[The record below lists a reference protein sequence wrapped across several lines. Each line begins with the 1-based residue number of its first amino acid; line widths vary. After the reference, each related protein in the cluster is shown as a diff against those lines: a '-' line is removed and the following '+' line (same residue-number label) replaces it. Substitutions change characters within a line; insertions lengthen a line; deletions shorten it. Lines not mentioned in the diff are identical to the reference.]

1 MRSLLVGLFVLC
13 SACQSAS
20 DSAPSAPSEAVYADV
35 QQEAT
40 ASAPSAG
47 ASAVASP
54 LARQPDA
61 PPGAAPDATPDAATP
76 TAPASARV
84 FIRDADLR
92 LRVDDYDA
100 ARRAALAAAQ
110 SARAVVAGE
119 AEQRY
124 AYSVTNT
131 LTIRVEAARFDS
143 LMEALAAIGKE
154 VVERRVTVEDVTA
167 QNADLEARL
176 RARRAVEARY
186 LDILGRAGRVEDVLA
201 VERQLAETREA
212 IEVAEGQMRGLRDR
226 VSLSTITLTL
236 SEESATGITDGPG
249 FVSRLA
255 DAFGTGWDVFL
266 GLLVGL
272 VALWPLLFLV
282 PLGVWAWRAI
292 RRRRRRNAEV

>member
-1 MRSLLVGLFVLC
+1 MRVVLIGVLVLC

-20 DSAPSAPSEAVYADV
+20 DSATSASDQVAYAEMEQYAPPSIEAAP
-35 QQEAT
+35 
-40 ASAPSAG
+40 G
-47 ASAVASP
+47 ASPAPPPAS
-54 LARQPDA
+54 
-61 PPGAAPDATPDAATP
+61 PPGASQDAATPDAP
-76 TAPASARV
+76 APARV

-100 ARRAALAAAQ
+100 ARRAALAAA
-110 SARAVVAGE
+110 SGARAVVAGE
-119 AEQRY
+119 AEQRSAY
-124 AYSVTNT
+124 AVSNT
-131 LTIRVEAARFDS
+131 LTIRVEAARFDA
-143 LMEALAAIGKE
+143 LLEALAAVGTD

-201 VERQLAETREA
+201 VERQLGETREA
-212 IEVAEGQMRGLRDR
+212 IEVAEGQLRGLRDR
-226 VSLSTITLTL
+226 VALSTITLTL

-249 FVSRLA
+249 FLSRLA

-272 VALWPLLFLV
+272 VSLWPFALLV
-282 PLGVWAWRAI
+282 PLAVWAWRSV
-292 RRRRRRNAEV
+292 RRKRRQGTDV

>member
-1 MRSLLVGLFVLC
+1 MGHPLPTAMRALLFGVLVLC

-20 DSAPSAPSEAVYADV
+20 DSASTEMAQVAYADV
-35 QQEAT
+35 QQEA
-40 ASAPSAG
+40 AGSAPAGG
-47 ASAVASP
+47 ASAASP
-54 LARQPDA
+54 SAPQPDA
-61 PPGAAPDATPDAATP
+61 ASPVVPAAG
-76 TAPASARV
+76 RV

-100 ARRAALAAAQ
+100 ARRAALAAARR
-110 SARAVVAGE
+110 ARAVVAGE

-124 AYSVTNT
+124 AFSVTNT

-143 LMEALAAIGKE
+143 LMEALAAIGTE

-212 IEVAEGQMRGLRDR
+212 IEVAEGQLRGLRDR
-226 VSLSTITLTL
+226 VALSTITLTL

-249 FVSRLA
+249 FLSRLA
-255 DAFGTGWDVFL
+255 DAFSTGWDGLL

-272 VALWPLLFLV
+272 VALWPLAFLV
-282 PLGVWAWRAI
+282 PLGVWAWRAV
-292 RRRRRRNAEV
+292 RRRRRDAEV

>member
-1 MRSLLVGLFVLC
+1 MRVFLTGVLVLC
-13 SACQSAS
+13 SACQSGS
-20 DSAPSAPSEAVYADV
+20 DSAQDASVDAVYADM
-35 QQEAT
+35 QQEA
-40 ASAPSAG
+40 APSAG
-47 ASAVASP
+47 APAVASP
-54 LARQPDA
+54 PARQPA
-61 PPGAAPDATPDAATP
+61 AAPDAAADAAAPPAP
-76 TAPASARV
+76 TSGRV

-110 SARAVVAGE
+110 GARAVVAGE

-143 LMEALAAIGKE
+143 LMEALAAIGEE

-167 QNADLEARL
+167 QNTDLEARL

-212 IEVAEGQMRGLRDR
+212 IEVAEGQLRGLRDR
-226 VSLSTITLTL
+226 VALSTITLTL

-249 FVSRLA
+249 FVSRLG
-255 DAFGTGWDVFL
+255 DAFGTGWDAFL

-272 VALWPLLFLV
+272 VALWPLAFLV
-282 PLGVWAWRAI
+282 PLGVWAWRTV
-292 RRRRRRNAEV
+292 RRKRRDAKV